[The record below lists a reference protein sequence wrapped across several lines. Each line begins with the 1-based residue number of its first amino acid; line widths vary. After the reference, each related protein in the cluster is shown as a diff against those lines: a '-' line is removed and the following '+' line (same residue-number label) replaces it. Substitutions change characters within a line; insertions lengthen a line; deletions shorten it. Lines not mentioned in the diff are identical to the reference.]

1 MKTLGTLYLIP
12 NSLSGRPIVEELKKK
27 DLNIIK
33 RLKHFIVETPK
44 VARKALADLEITIQ
58 DLDMRILDEH
68 SRDRDIKD
76 LLEPLIEGND
86 IGLMSDAGMPGIA
99 DPGSLVVRECHKLGV
114 KIVPLVGPSSIILA
128 LAASGMNGQTFS
140 FNGYLPRDPNRRKE
154 KIKQLERESLR
165 RNISQIFIEAPYRNA
180 SLVKD
185 ILEVCNPNTDFCIAV
200 DITGEKEYIK
210 TQSISDWRLEKDFKI
225 LDIPVT
231 YILLA
236 KR

>member
-1 MKTLGTLYLIP
+1 MKKLGKIYLIP
-12 NSLSGRPIVEELKKK
+12 TSLSVRPISQELKQS
-27 DLNIIK
+27 DLDLIVKIK
-33 RLKHFIVETPK
+33 YFIVETPK
-44 VARKALADLEITIQ
+44 IARRALSGLGMNIQ

-68 SRDRDIKD
+68 SKEKDISE
-76 LLEPLIEGND
+76 LIEPLINGED
-86 IGLMSDAGMPGIA
+86 IGLMSDAGMPAVA
-99 DPGSLVVRECHKLGV
+99 DPGNLVVRECHRLGISV
-114 KIVPLVGPSSIILA
+114 IPLVGPSSIILS
-128 LAASGMNGQTFS
+128 LAASGMNGQSFC

-154 KIKQLERESLR
+154 KIKQLENESLR
-165 RNISQIFIEAPYRNA
+165 KNMSQIFIEAPYRNN

-185 ILEVCNPNTDFCIAV
+185 LLETCKDNTDLCIAV

-210 TQSISDWRLEKDFKI
+210 TQSISNWKLDKGFKI